1 MKCKQWLAA
10 LLICC
15 TPLLSSFP
23 VHADTDGTEMQV
35 SEPVQMEIQLG
46 PSWAGVEFQL
56 KTDAGI
62 YPGVIA
68 VDETGVLRTELGGS
82 RKYILSC
89 LDSPISAPITPT
101 DAEDSQPVGPDTS
114 TPEET
119 SDNSEQDSVPASSIL
134 FFGIGM
140 AVAVGSLI
148 ILQIIKKRKTEQE
161 KYLDDDEE
169 E

>member
-56 KTDAGI
+56 KTDAGL
-62 YPGVIA
+62 YPGVIT
-68 VDETGVLRTELGGS
+68 VDETGMLRTELGWS
-82 RKYILSC
+82 KKYILSC
-89 LDSPISAPITPT
+89 LDSPISAPTTPS
-101 DAEDSQPVGPDTS
+101 DAEDSQPVEPDIS
-114 TPEET
+114 AAAET
-119 SDNSEQDSVPASSIL
+119 SDNSEQDNVPVSSIL